1 MIQPFPKTGYT
12 PPSKPDSRNFSLEK
26 AQAVA
31 PFPPS
36 FKADISAIPI
46 FDQQQIPDCVEN
58 AVTYVKKYHI
68 KRDYNLNLDLSRRFL
83 AIWTVIKDGFSLD
96 NGTSVEN
103 ALYEAHKR
111 GICESSFLPDN
122 HELDV
127 ATFSNKAALTDAA
140 NTNGTQ
146 HTIDS
151 YAFVTDLT
159 ANGLKNAIHQN
170 GVIVVGALINQNW
183 WTNAAGLISWRK
195 EDILPIRPPA
205 THDRSVDTTLSGH
218 CFVLYGYDE
227 QYFYFVN
234 SFGTEWADSGL
245 GYFKVDE
252 LPFVYEAATAIDLT
266 PAQIQALKHDLN
278 AVNQVITTSDP
289 NTLDGQ
295 RKLGFAAKILE
306 AISQFLAKLLGGS
319 GE

>member
-1 MIQPFPKTGYT
+1 M
-12 PPSKPDSRNFSLEK
+12 
-26 AQAVA
+26 
-31 PFPPS
+31 
-36 FKADISAIPI
+36 
-46 FDQQQIPDCVEN
+46 
-58 AVTYVKKYHI
+58 
-68 KRDYNLNLDLSRRFL
+68 
-83 AIWTVIKDGFSLD
+83 
-96 NGTSVEN
+96 
-103 ALYEAHKR
+103 
-111 GICESSFLPDN
+111 PDN

-140 NTNGTQ
+140 NANGTQ
-146 HTIDS
+146 HTIAS

-234 SFGTEWADSGL
+234 SFGVEWADNGL

-252 LPFVYEAATAIDLT
+252 LPFVYEAATVIDLT
-266 PAQIQALKHDLN
+266 PAQIQALKDDIQAAQDAL
-278 AVNQVITTSDP
+278 VTVDPTTI
-289 NTLDGQ
+289 DGQ
-295 RKLGFAAKILE
+295 RKLGFIAKIVE
-306 AISQFLAKLLGGS
+306 AIVAYFSHLSAGS